1 MAPSTYKNIMLKSS
15 PLPLRRHLCWKEV
28 WVPLSSV
35 ADGLCSFELTTTF
48 RRKSNCGKRY
58 IRGHVSSGGC
68 GCTQRCPDE
77 RRKSCVWTWGVCEWR
92 REGEH
97 MGRRLG
103 QYIPFSESRWEC
115 QEPDPKSS
123 AMRSLDS
130 SIKMLHL
137 YHKYPARYIFSFSLA
152 LFPSHPLSYGNRQH
166 HNPLPTPA
174 HAYQQYLHKQS
185 V

>member
-1 MAPSTYKNIMLKSS
+1 MKISCSNHHRFHFGDICAGKKFGYRWAQWQMV
-15 PLPLRRHLCWKEV
+15 RAA
-28 WVPLSSV
+28 LSWPQHS
-35 ADGLCSFELTTTF
+35 E
-48 RRKSNCGKRY
+48 RKSNCGKRC

-77 RRKSCVWTWGVCEWR
+77 HRKSCVWTWGVCEWR

-103 QYIPFSESRWEC
+103 QYIPFSESRGEC

-166 HNPLPTPA
+166 HNPLQMPA
-174 HAYQQYLHKQS
+174 HAYRHFLHKES
-185 V
+185 G